1 MTDKTFL
8 LTPFTSLG
16 LVAEGGA
23 SYMFVKKL
31 GLAKANEALLL
42 SKRISAQELLECG
55 FANKIFPAEGFRERV
70 LEFVDDLMGDNINHE
85 SMLDMKKLIRGTFA
99 NDLELANTQEAF
111 IGLEKWVLPRVECTI
126 VFYADFLLIPAGS

>member
-23 SYMFVKKL
+23 SYMFVKRL

-42 SKRISAQELLECG
+42 SKRISAQELLDCG

-70 LEFVDDLMGDNINHE
+70 LEFVDDVMGDHLNHH
-85 SMLDMKKLIRGTFA
+85 SMLDVKKLIRGTFGD
-99 NDLELANTQEAF
+99 DLERANIREAF
-111 IGLEKWVLPRVECTI
+111 LGLEKWVHLVHDDTLC
-126 VFYADFLLIPAGS
+126 